1 MNFNKILTIIII
13 LFVLLELIEHIIFP
27 LIWSIVIRNRKPL
40 VGIESMVGKEV
51 KVIKWQFTY
60 GIVFFNGEIWKATSN
75 SKLLPG
81 DKAIIDKI
89 DGLLLTVMSINKA

>member
-1 MNFNKILTIIII
+1 MA
-13 LFVLLELIEHIIFP
+13 
-27 LIWSIVIRNRKPL
+27 
-40 VGIESMVGKEV
+40 GKEV

-75 SKLLPG
+75 SNLLPG